1 MIRVL
6 LLLLP
11 LAVGIYA
18 FIDCLTTDERKV
30 RSLPK
35 IAWVFI
41 LLFFW
46 PVFIGPIG
54 WFVAGRPKSEYVSGS
69 GGGRFA
75 GRGRGPQRAPD
86 DDPEFLASLS
96 KGDRKAADTPKPGTD
111 EDEMLRRWEEDLKHR
126 EDDLRSPDQDNPEG
140 RAKDKD

>member
-6 LLLLP
+6 LFLLP

-18 FIDCLTTDERKV
+18 FIDCLTTDEQKV

-41 LLFFW
+41 ILFFW
-46 PVFIGPIG
+46 PVFLGPVG
-54 WFVAGRPKSEYVSGS
+54 WFAAGRPKREYTPGGS
-69 GGGRFA
+69 GGFGFGGRA
-75 GRGRGPQRAPD
+75 QGRQLAPD
-86 DDPEFLASLS
+86 DNPEFLSSLS
-96 KGDRKAADTPKPGTD
+96 KDNRKPSDPSSSSD
-111 EDEMLRRWEEDLKHR
+111 EDEMLKRWEEDLKHR